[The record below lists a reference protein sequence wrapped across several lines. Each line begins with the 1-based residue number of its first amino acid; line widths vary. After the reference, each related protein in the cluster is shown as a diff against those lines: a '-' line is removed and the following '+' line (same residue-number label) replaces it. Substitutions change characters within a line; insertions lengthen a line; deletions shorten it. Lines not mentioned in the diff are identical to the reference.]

1 MGSRTV
7 IDMRTFEDRG
17 VYQDFGI
24 VDMDWDEDLHRD
36 SMREYYWYLG
46 FDPCKTLMLYYD
58 ESVNMFFEVGAYDNG
73 FLEPVFD
80 IYRILEPWKVKLF
93 KKNGNCVFP
102 SRNRNFIV
110 ELTWL
115 PF

>member
-36 SMREYYWYLG
+36 SMREYYWCQGY
-46 FDPCKTLMLYYD
+46 DPRKTLMLYYD
-58 ESVNMFFEVGAYDNG
+58 ERENIFFEPGVCGTLD
-73 FLEPVFD
+73 PVPN
-80 IYRILEPWKVKLF
+80 IYQILEPWKIMLF
-93 KKNGNCVFP
+93 KKNGECVFTDRTK
-102 SRNRNFIV
+102 SFLV
-110 ELTWL
+110 ELEWL